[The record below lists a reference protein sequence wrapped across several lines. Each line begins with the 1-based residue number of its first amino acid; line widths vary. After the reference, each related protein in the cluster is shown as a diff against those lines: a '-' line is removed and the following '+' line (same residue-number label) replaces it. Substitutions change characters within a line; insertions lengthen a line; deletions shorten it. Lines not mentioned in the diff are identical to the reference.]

1 MYERCVNVGLPII
14 TPIIFFNLDLKKKKC
29 YKVVLTERLSI
40 TFKKKKNNPSHF
52 FRDVP
57 DVIYQPHPSAF

>member
-1 MYERCVNVGLPII
+1 MYERCVKVGLPII
-14 TPIIFFNLDLKKKKC
+14 TPIIFLSGLKKKMC
-29 YKVVLTERLSI
+29 YKVVLTERISI

>member
-1 MYERCVNVGLPII
+1 MYERCVKVGLPII
-14 TPIIFFNLDLKKKKC
+14 TPIIFLSEFKKKMC
-29 YKVVLTERLSI
+29 YKVVLTERISI

>member
-1 MYERCVNVGLPII
+1 MYERCVKVGLPII
-14 TPIIFFNLDLKKKKC
+14 TSIIFLSGLKKKMC
-29 YKVVLTERLSI
+29 YKVVLTERISI